1 MTKFVILSQTLSFI
15 AIERSKSDII
25 LCQIMTKFVVFL
37 TLKGLNDKVG
47 PRDVVPCT
55 GFPSDLAYG
64 MWEAAL
70 VVVLL
75 SRTRMGNI

>member
-47 PRDVVPCT
+47 PRDVDARAHAKPE
-55 GFPSDLAYG
+55 
-64 MWEAAL
+64 MQQ
-70 VVVLL
+70 VLFF
-75 SRTRMGNI
+75 S

>member
-47 PRDVVPCT
+47 PRDET
-55 GFPSDLAYG
+55 GLLVDQHRNPSFAIY
-64 MWEAAL
+64 
-70 VVVLL
+70 
-75 SRTRMGNI
+75 SNIQ